1 MNDNKMAT
9 DLNIDQIKYSDVFD
23 LKLSKRRPDST
34 LIIGLSAAVCLIV
47 TALVL
52 TGTLSAFY
60 NIPAILLVFLGTLA
74 VTMIS
79 YKSTDLARTLS
90 ECIELLAPKSAN
102 NSDACENILHLA
114 RYSKENGILALEKI
128 NNSISGDMFLR
139 RAISLIIEG
148 TNAEALE
155 KILTQEMHEISQS
168 RRTSVEV
175 LRRLAE
181 VAPSMGLIG
190 TLIGLIQLLGNLN
203 SPAEIGPAMAIAL
216 LTTFYGAV
224 LAYMVFAPLAA
235 KLEINIA
242 AENTINQTYK
252 RGAISITKQEHPHTL
267 EMYFNNSSSRF

>member
-1 MNDNKMAT
+1 MNDNEMVT
-9 DLNIDQIKYSDVFD
+9 DLNVDQIKYSDVFD

-79 YKSTDLARTLS
+79 YKSNDLARTLS
-90 ECIELLAPKSAN
+90 ECIELLAPRSAN

-128 NNSISGDMFLR
+128 NNSISGDLFLR
-139 RAISLIIEG
+139 RTISLIIEG
-148 TNAEALE
+148 TNAETIE

-242 AENTINQTYK
+242 AENTINQTYR

-267 EMYFNNSSSRF
+267 AMYFNNSSSRY

>member
-1 MNDNKMAT
+1 MNDNDMAT
-9 DLNIDQIKYSDVFD
+9 DLSIDQIKYSDAFA
-23 LKLSKRRPDST
+23 LKLPKRSLDST
-34 LIIGLSAAVCLIV
+34 LIIGLIAATCLIV

-52 TGTLSAFY
+52 TGSLSAFY
-60 NIPAILLVFLGTLA
+60 NIPAILLVFLGTFA

-79 YKSTDLARTLS
+79 YKSNELARTFS
-90 ECIELLAPKSAN
+90 ECVDLLAPRSAK

-128 NNSISGDMFLR
+128 NNSLSSELFLR
-139 RAISLIIEG
+139 RTISLISEG
-148 TNAEALE
+148 TNTEALE
-155 KILTQEMHEISQS
+155 KILTQEINEISQS
-168 RRTSVEV
+168 RRTSVDV

-181 VAPSMGLIG
+181 IAPSMGLIG

-235 KLEINIA
+235 KLESNIA
-242 AENTINQTYK
+242 EESLINTTY
-252 RGAISITKQEHPHTL
+252 RDGAISITKQEHLHIL
-267 EMYFNNSSSRF
+267 EKHFNNSSRLY

>member
-1 MNDNKMAT
+1 MNDNEMAT

-90 ECIELLAPKSAN
+90 ECIELLAPRSAN

-242 AENTINQTYK
+242 AENTINQTYR

-267 EMYFNNSSSRF
+267 AMYFNNSSSRY

>member
-1 MNDNKMAT
+1 MNDNEMVT
-9 DLNIDQIKYSDVFD
+9 DLSVDQIKYSDAFD

-52 TGTLSAFY
+52 TGSLSAFY

-79 YKSTDLARTLS
+79 YKSNELARTLS
-90 ECIELLAPKSAN
+90 ECIELLAPRSAN

-128 NNSISGDMFLR
+128 NNSLSGDLFLR
-139 RAISLIIEG
+139 RTISLIIEG
-148 TNAEALE
+148 TNAETIE
-155 KILTQEMHEISQS
+155 KILTQEMQEISQS

-190 TLIGLIQLLGNLN
+190 TLVGLIQLLGNLN

-242 AENTINQTYK
+242 AENTINQTYR

>member
-79 YKSTDLARTLS
+79 YKSTGLARTLS
-90 ECIELLAPKSAN
+90 ECIELLAPRSAN

-242 AENTINQTYK
+242 AENTINQTYR

-267 EMYFNNSSSRF
+267 AMYFNNSSSRY

>member
-1 MNDNKMAT
+1 MNDNKVAT

-242 AENTINQTYK
+242 AENTINQTYR

-267 EMYFNNSSSRF
+267 AMYFNNSSSRY

>member
-1 MNDNKMAT
+1 MNDNEMAT

-90 ECIELLAPKSAN
+90 ECIELLAPRSAN

-128 NNSISGDMFLR
+128 NNSISGDLFLR

-155 KILTQEMHEISQS
+155 KILAQEMHEISQS

-242 AENTINQTYK
+242 AENTINQTYR

-267 EMYFNNSSSRF
+267 EMYFNNSSSRY